1 MKLANLT
8 NNAIRTRNLI
18 DVANAANLV
27 AKDNL
32 ELVSWISPTGDL
44 YIEPRPVIEAIIA
57 EGSWR

>member
-8 NNAIRTRNLI
+8 NNAIRTRHLI
-18 DVANAANLV
+18 NVANAANLV

-44 YIEPRPVIEAIIA
+44 YIEPRSVIQAIIA